1 MIYGTNLNQSL
12 EKIVFIG
19 LNLVLIISIG
29 LPLLFT
35 TTQVISETE
44 QSLLYQGFIQDVDET
59 IVFADQN
66 RIHVTREIDVP
77 DNMTLE
83 VEYNQLVFKYF
94 MDRWYVI
101 SRSYRCVIN
110 LNGPQSKGQH
120 RLEVNATNTMII
132 INFLIL

>member
-66 RIHVTREIDVP
+66 RILVTREIDVP

-83 VEYNQLVFKYF
+83 AEYNQLVFKYF

-120 RLEVNATNTMII
+120 LLEVNATDTMII
-132 INFLIL
+132 INFSIL